1 MFFGMREEC
10 GSWKQKTYRCRQK
23 LKCFFRNKQ
32 KRFVI
37 LDAIMRNSKQAIN
50 HDALY
55 LWPIFFQILSR
66 CVCPLS
72 NRIKDCILR

>member
-23 LKCFFRNKQ
+23 LKSFFRNKQ

-55 LWPIFFQILSR
+55 LWPNFFQILSR
-66 CVCPLS
+66 CVSPPLQQS
-72 NRIKDCILR
+72 